1 MSTTAL
7 ICVKKTNGR
16 YSCTPVHFDGYIEG
30 GVGETLEKYWVNPK
44 DIFDLC
50 ESYDGI
56 RTLGETYQDTEF
68 FDDDDT
74 DYIES
79 LKDID
84 TNTYLEKQENYNY
97 VYVYDEA
104 TSQWLNFGR
113 RGLIPLSKLIK
124 ESIQKKSFEEMCKK
138 IISESKS
145 KTQKVVDG
153 SKDKPDIIAE
163 KDIDVEQNATELQ
176 NKPASELT
184 EQEKEFLAK
193 FLEYAKLNTFTD
205 TFWNKMIK
213 SYTNVL
219 GKNNSLAISD
229 CIEQEVEKT
238 KQAREQLKSEL
249 INLRNQIKAEEESK
263 ANEANRK
270 LSLISI
276 LDKNVIN
283 ESIELKQE
291 DIDDNVRIIDTG
303 LPATKENDEIISSVF
318 GQLSDGI
325 WENSPRMN
333 GYWMFATNKK
343 YNGKVVLVVDKTP
356 GSWLGSNSPKA
367 LGHRYLYPNVNNPY
381 LHMSDEKIIAWF
393 ANKIKYIVKLE
404 LGDSHF
410 AANEWNRT
418 NTHQLDY
425 LGGYKDKVT
434 ISDAYKAYDIM
445 KGRHISED
453 KYISLDE
460 K

>member
-1 MSTTAL
+1 MT
-7 ICVKKTNGR
+7 
-16 YSCTPVHFDGYIEG
+16 
-30 GVGETLEKYWVNPK
+30 
-44 DIFDLC
+44 
-50 ESYDGI
+50 
-56 RTLGETYQDTEF
+56 
-68 FDDDDT
+68 
-74 DYIES
+74 
-79 LKDID
+79 
-84 TNTYLEKQENYNY
+84 
-97 VYVYDEA
+97 
-104 TSQWLNFGR
+104 
-113 RGLIPLSKLIK
+113 
-124 ESIQKKSFEEMCKK
+124 FEEMCKK

-163 KDIDVEQNATELQ
+163 KDVDIEQDVTEVQ
-176 NKPASELT
+176 SKPTNELT

-229 CIEQEVEKT
+229 CIEQEIEKT
-238 KQAREQLKSEL
+238 KQVREQLKSEL

-276 LDKNVIN
+276 LDKNIIN
-283 ESIELKQE
+283 ESIELKSE

-318 GQLSDGI
+318 GQLGDGI

-343 YNGKVVLVVDKTP
+343 YNGKIVLVIDKTP
-356 GSWLGSNSPKA
+356 GSWPGSKSPKA
-367 LGHRYLYPNVNNPY
+367 LGHNYLYPRVSNPY
-381 LHMSDEKIIAWF
+381 LHMSDEKIVDWF

-404 LGDSHF
+404 LGDNHF
-410 AANEWNRT
+410 DPKRWNRT
-418 NTHQLDY
+418 DKFELDY

-445 KGRHISED
+445 KGRHISDD
-453 KYISLDE
+453 KYVKKE
-460 K
+460 E

>member
-1 MSTTAL
+1 MIL
-7 ICVKKTNGR
+7 LFLR
-16 YSCTPVHFDGYIEG
+16 
-30 GVGETLEKYWVNPK
+30 
-44 DIFDLC
+44 
-50 ESYDGI
+50 
-56 RTLGETYQDTEF
+56 R
-68 FDDDDT
+68 
-74 DYIES
+74 
-79 LKDID
+79 
-84 TNTYLEKQENYNY
+84 
-97 VYVYDEA
+97 
-104 TSQWLNFGR
+104 LNNMT
-113 RGLIPLSKLIK
+113 
-124 ESIQKKSFEEMCKK
+124 FEDMCKN

-153 SKDKPDIIAE
+153 SKDKPNIIAE
-163 KDIDVEQNATELQ
+163 KDVDVEQDATELQ

-219 GKNNSLAISD
+219 GKNNGLAISD
-229 CIEQEVEKT
+229 CIEQEIEKT

-283 ESIELKQE
+283 ESVELKSE
-291 DIDDNVRIIDTG
+291 DIDKDVRIIDTG
-303 LPATKENDEIISSVF
+303 LPATKENDEIISSIF

-333 GYWMFATNKK
+333 GYWMFATNKT
-343 YNGKVVLVVDKTP
+343 YNGKIVLVVDKTP
-356 GSWLGSNSPKA
+356 GSWSNSTPHKA
-367 LGHRYLYPNVNNPY
+367 MGKYRYLYNNVQNPY
-381 LHMSDEKIIAWF
+381 FRMSDEKIIAWF

-410 AANEWNRT
+410 AVNEWNRT
-418 NTHQLDY
+418 NTRQLDY
-425 LGGYKDKVT
+425 LGGYSIPVT

-445 KGRHISED
+445 KGRHISDD
-453 KYISLDE
+453 KYVKKE
-460 K
+460 EPAKTE